1 MAEDDVS
8 LVGTLEKIVYS
19 NPENGFLIGTFLI
32 ENSIRPITVK
42 GIVFNTHEHE
52 TLRLKGFWENHKI
65 YGRQFSIREFMP
77 VEPTSTEGMVRYLS
91 SEIFK
96 GVGEKTAKRIVNKFG
111 KDTFKIIDN
120 SPKLLSKVK
129 GVGKKQQKS
138 LLAAW
143 DDQRGLRD
151 VMTFLRGVGISHA
164 YAQRIFAK
172 NGLNSI
178 PLIKANPYQLTD
190 IPGIGFI
197 TADGIAR
204 NLGFDKN
211 SPHRAAA
218 GLLYMLDQQAQNGHT
233 CFPRPPLLEKTTQ
246 ELDIDSTMLESS
258 IVQLL
263 EDRLLNSEKIK
274 DASGIEQELIS
285 RPRLYLAE
293 RRIAENIYRI
303 LNSVAYTNFEGE
315 FSLIEEQERKVGLKL
330 DPVQKEAVEAALQ
343 HKVLI
348 ITGGP
353 GTGKTTIVR
362 FMLGLMRPRIPSI
375 GLAAPT
381 GRAAKRITETT
392 GAAAS
397 TIHRLLEASNMGF
410 QRDRENPLDQELL
423 ILDETSMID
432 TTLMDHFLEAVPS
445 ASRLILVG
453 DVDQLPS
460 VGAGAVLLDLIES
473 GTIPVV
479 RLDHIFRQA
488 ADSFITVN
496 AHKVRRGEVPDFSRL
511 IQKDNAEKELL
522 DFYFIKESN
531 PEKIV
536 EKILLMSTER
546 IPQRFEL
553 DPMLE
558 IQVLTPM
565 HRGVTGSLHLNRK
578 LQEKMNP
585 AGISLEH
592 REQLFRIGDKVMQQ
606 QNDYEKQVFNGD
618 LGRIVN
624 CDPKTK
630 ELHVQFEQEIVHYK
644 AKELDQ
650 LSLAY
655 AITVHKSQGS
665 EYAAVIL
672 PLTTHHYM
680 MLQRNLLYTAITRGK
695 QLVVLIGT
703 ESAVRMAVE
712 NEGTMRRFTG
722 LQQQLSELGAAPLF

>member
-1 MAEDDVS
+1 M
-8 LVGTLEKIVYS
+8 
-19 NPENGFLIGTFLI
+19 
-32 ENSIRPITVK
+32 
-42 GIVFNTHEHE
+42 
-52 TLRLKGFWENHKI
+52 
-65 YGRQFSIREFMP
+65 
-77 VEPTSTEGMVRYLS
+77 
-91 SEIFK
+91 
-96 GVGEKTAKRIVNKFG
+96 
-111 KDTFKIIDN
+111 
-120 SPKLLSKVK
+120 
-129 GVGKKQQKS
+129 
-138 LLAAW
+138 
-143 DDQRGLRD
+143 
-151 VMTFLRGVGISHA
+151 RGVGISHA

-190 IPGIGFI
+190 IPGIGFL

-204 NLGFDKN
+204 NLGFDNN
-211 SPHRAAA
+211 SPHRADA
-218 GLLYMLDQQAQNGHT
+218 GLLYMLEQQALNGHT
-233 CFPRPPLLEKTTQ
+233 CFPRRDLLEKTVQ
-246 ELDIDSTMLESS
+246 ELNIDSSMLESS
-258 IVQLL
+258 IRQLL
-263 EDRLLNSEKIK
+263 EDRLLNSEKIE
-274 DASGIEQELIS
+274 DASGIEQELVS
-285 RPRLYLAE
+285 RPRFYKAE
-293 RRIAENIYRI
+293 RRVAENIFRI
-303 LNSVAYTNFEGE
+303 LNSEAYTVYEDE
-315 FSLIEEQERKVGLKL
+315 SYLIEEQERKVGLKL
-330 DPVQKEAVEAALQ
+330 DPAQREAVEAALQ

-362 FMLGLMRPRIPSI
+362 FILGLMRTRIPAI
-375 GLAAPT
+375 ALAAPT

-397 TIHRLLEASNMGF
+397 TIHRLLEASNIGF
-410 QRDRENPLDQELL
+410 QRDRENPLEQELL

-432 TTLMDHFLEAVPS
+432 TLLMDSLLEAVPS

-460 VGAGAVLLDLIES
+460 VGAGAVLSDLIES
-473 GTIPVV
+473 RSIPVV

-496 AHKVRRGEVPDFSRL
+496 AHKVRRGEMPDFSNSNR
-511 IQKDNAEKELL
+511 QTEEEDQLL

-553 DPMLE
+553 DPMMD

-565 HRGVTGSLHLNRK
+565 HRGVTGAINLNRK
-578 LQEKMNP
+578 LQDVINP
-585 AGISLEH
+585 DAKGLEH
-592 REQLFRIGDKVMQQ
+592 REQWFRIGDKVMQQ
-606 QNDYEKQVFNGD
+606 QNDYEKLVFNGD

-630 ELHVQFEQEIVHYK
+630 ELHVQFDQQIVHYQG
-644 AKELDQ
+644 KEIDQ

-665 EYAAVIL
+665 EYSAVIV

-703 ESAVRMAVE
+703 DAAIKKAVE
-712 NEGTMRRFTG
+712 NEGSTRRFTG
-722 LQQQLSELGAAPLF
+722 LLHQLSELGAAPLF

>member
-1 MAEDDVS
+1 
-8 LVGTLEKIVYS
+8 
-19 NPENGFLIGTFLI
+19 
-32 ENSIRPITVK
+32 
-42 GIVFNTHEHE
+42 
-52 TLRLKGFWENHKI
+52 
-65 YGRQFSIREFMP
+65 
-77 VEPTSTEGMVRYLS
+77 
-91 SEIFK
+91 
-96 GVGEKTAKRIVNKFG
+96 
-111 KDTFKIIDN
+111 
-120 SPKLLSKVK
+120 
-129 GVGKKQQKS
+129 
-138 LLAAW
+138 
-143 DDQRGLRD
+143 
-151 VMTFLRGVGISHA
+151 MTFLRGVGISHA

-190 IPGIGFI
+190 IPGIGFL

-204 NLGFDKN
+204 NLGFDNN
-211 SPHRAAA
+211 SPHRADA
-218 GLLYMLDQQAQNGHT
+218 GLLYMLEQQALNGHT
-233 CFPRPPLLEKTTQ
+233 CFPRRDLLEKTVQ
-246 ELDIDSTMLESS
+246 ELNIDSSMLESS
-258 IVQLL
+258 IRQLL
-263 EDRLLNSEKIK
+263 EDRLLNSEKIE
-274 DASGIEQELIS
+274 DASGIEQELVS
-285 RPRLYLAE
+285 RPRFYKAE
-293 RRIAENIYRI
+293 RRVAENIFRI
-303 LNSVAYTNFEGE
+303 LNSEAYTVYEGE
-315 FSLIEEQERKVGLKL
+315 SYLIEEQERKVGLKL
-330 DPVQKEAVEAALQ
+330 DPAQREAVEAALQ
-343 HKVLI
+343 DKVLI

-362 FMLGLMRPRIPSI
+362 FILGLMRTRIPAI
-375 GLAAPT
+375 ALAAPT

-397 TIHRLLEASNMGF
+397 TIHRLLEASNIGF
-410 QRDRENPLDQELL
+410 QRDRENPLEQELL

-432 TTLMDHFLEAVPS
+432 TLLMDSLLEAVPS

-460 VGAGAVLLDLIES
+460 VGAGAVLSDLIES
-473 GTIPVV
+473 RSIPVV

-496 AHKVRRGEVPDFSRL
+496 AHKVRRGEMPDFSSSNR
-511 IQKDNAEKELL
+511 QTEDDNQLL

-553 DPMLE
+553 DPMMD

-565 HRGVTGSLHLNRK
+565 HRGVTGAIHLNRK
-578 LQEKMNP
+578 LQDVINP
-585 AGISLEH
+585 DAKGLEH
-592 REQLFRIGDKVMQQ
+592 REQWFRIGDKVMQQ
-606 QNDYEKQVFNGD
+606 QNDYEKLVFNGD

-630 ELHVQFEQEIVHYK
+630 ELHVQFDQQIVHYQG
-644 AKELDQ
+644 KEIDQ

-665 EYAAVIL
+665 EYSAVIV

-703 ESAVRMAVE
+703 DAAIKKAVE
-712 NEGTMRRFTG
+712 NEGSTRRFTG
-722 LQQQLSELGAAPLF
+722 LLHQLSELGAAPLF

>member
-1 MAEDDVS
+1 MAEDFVS
-8 LVGTLEKIVYS
+8 LVGTLEKILYT
-19 NPENGFLIGTFLI
+19 NPENGFLIGTFLT

-52 TLRLKGFWENHKI
+52 TLRLKGSWENHKI

-77 VEPTSTEGMVRYLS
+77 VEPTSEEGMVRYLS
-91 SEIFK
+91 SEVFK
-96 GVGEKTAKRIVNKFG
+96 GIGKKTAERIVKKFG
-111 KDTFKIIDN
+111 KDTFKIIDS

-129 GVGKKQQKS
+129 GVGRKQQKS
-138 LLAAW
+138 LLEAW

-190 IPGIGFI
+190 IPGIGFL

-204 NLGFDKN
+204 NLGFDNN
-211 SPHRAAA
+211 SPHRADA
-218 GLLYMLDQQAQNGHT
+218 GLLYMLEQQALNGHT
-233 CFPRPPLLEKTTQ
+233 CFPRRDLLEKTVQ
-246 ELDIDSTMLESS
+246 ELNIDSSMLESS
-258 IVQLL
+258 IRQLL
-263 EDRLLNSEKIK
+263 EDRLLNSEKIE
-274 DASGIEQELIS
+274 DASGIEQELVS
-285 RPRLYLAE
+285 RPRFYKAE
-293 RRIAENIYRI
+293 RRVAENIFRI
-303 LNSVAYTNFEGE
+303 LNSEAYTVYEGE
-315 FSLIEEQERKVGLKL
+315 SYLIEEQERKVGLKL
-330 DPVQKEAVEAALQ
+330 DPAQREAVEAALQ

-362 FMLGLMRPRIPSI
+362 FILGLMRTRIPAI
-375 GLAAPT
+375 ALAAPT

-397 TIHRLLEASNMGF
+397 TIHRLLEASNIGF
-410 QRDRENPLDQELL
+410 QRDRENPLEQELL

-432 TTLMDHFLEAVPS
+432 TLLMDSLLEAVPS

-460 VGAGAVLLDLIES
+460 VGAGAVLSDLIES
-473 GTIPVV
+473 RSIPVV

-496 AHKVRRGEVPDFSRL
+496 AHKVRRGEMPDFSSSNR
-511 IQKDNAEKELL
+511 QTEDDNQLL

-553 DPMLE
+553 DPMMD

-565 HRGVTGSLHLNRK
+565 HRGVTGAIHLNRK
-578 LQEKMNP
+578 LQDVINP
-585 AGISLEH
+585 DAKGLEH
-592 REQLFRIGDKVMQQ
+592 REQWFRIGDKVMQQ
-606 QNDYEKQVFNGD
+606 QNDYEKLVFNGD

-630 ELHVQFEQEIVHYK
+630 ELHVQFDQQIVHYQG
-644 AKELDQ
+644 KEIDQ

-665 EYAAVIL
+665 EYSAVIV

-703 ESAVRMAVE
+703 DAAIKKAVE
-712 NEGTMRRFTG
+712 NEGSTRRFTG
-722 LQQQLSELGAAPLF
+722 LLHQLSELGAVPLF

>member
-1 MAEDDVS
+1 
-8 LVGTLEKIVYS
+8 
-19 NPENGFLIGTFLI
+19 
-32 ENSIRPITVK
+32 
-42 GIVFNTHEHE
+42 
-52 TLRLKGFWENHKI
+52 
-65 YGRQFSIREFMP
+65 MP
-77 VEPTSTEGMVRYLS
+77 VEPTSEEGMVRYLS
-91 SEIFK
+91 SEVFK
-96 GVGEKTAKRIVNKFG
+96 GIGKKTAERIVKKFG
-111 KDTFKIIDN
+111 KDTFKIIDS

-138 LLAAW
+138 LLEAW

-172 NGLNSI
+172 NGLNCI

-190 IPGIGFI
+190 IPGIGFL

-204 NLGFDKN
+204 NLGFDNN
-211 SPHRAAA
+211 SPHRADA
-218 GLLYMLDQQAQNGHT
+218 GLLYMLEQQALNGHT
-233 CFPRPPLLEKTTQ
+233 CFPRRDLLEKTVQ
-246 ELDIDSTMLESS
+246 ELNIDSSMLESS
-258 IVQLL
+258 IQQLL
-263 EDRLLNSEKIK
+263 EDRLLNSEKIE
-274 DASGIEQELIS
+274 DASGIEQELVS
-285 RPRLYLAE
+285 RPRFYKAE
-293 RRIAENIYRI
+293 RRVAENIFRI
-303 LNSVAYTNFEGE
+303 RNSEAYTVYEGE
-315 FSLIEEQERKVGLKL
+315 SYLIEEQERKVGLKL
-330 DPVQKEAVEAALQ
+330 DPAQREAVEAALQ

-362 FMLGLMRPRIPSI
+362 FILGLMRTRIPAI
-375 GLAAPT
+375 ALAAPT

-397 TIHRLLEASNMGF
+397 TIHRLLEASNIGF
-410 QRDRENPLDQELL
+410 QRDRENPLEQELL

-432 TTLMDHFLEAVPS
+432 TLLMDSLLEAVPS

-460 VGAGAVLLDLIES
+460 VGAGAVLSDLIES
-473 GTIPVV
+473 RSIPVV

-496 AHKVRRGEVPDFSRL
+496 AHKVRRGEMPDFNRSNR
-511 IQKDNAEKELL
+511 QTEDDNQLL

-553 DPMLE
+553 DPMMD

-565 HRGVTGSLHLNRK
+565 HRGVTGAMHLNRK
-578 LQEKMNP
+578 LQDVINP
-585 AGISLEH
+585 DAKGLEH
-592 REQLFRIGDKVMQQ
+592 REQWFRIGDKVMQQ
-606 QNDYEKQVFNGD
+606 QNDYEKLVFNGD

-630 ELHVQFEQEIVHYK
+630 ELHVQFDQQIVHYQG
-644 AKELDQ
+644 KEIDQ

-665 EYAAVIL
+665 EYSAVIV

-703 ESAVRMAVE
+703 DAAIKKAVE
-712 NEGTMRRFTG
+712 NEGSTRRFTG
-722 LQQQLSELGAAPLF
+722 LLHQLSELGAAPLF

>member
-1 MAEDDVS
+1 MSEDFVS
-8 LVGTLEKIVYS
+8 LVGTLEKILYT
-19 NPENGFLIGTFLI
+19 NPENGFLIGTFI
-32 ENSIRPITVK
+32 TENSIRPITVK

-52 TLRLKGFWENHKI
+52 TLRLKGSWENHKT

-77 VEPTSTEGMVRYLS
+77 VEPTSEEGIIRYLS
-91 SEIFK
+91 SEVFK
-96 GVGEKTAKRIVNKFG
+96 GIGKITAERIVKKFG
-111 KDTFKIIDN
+111 KDTFKIIDS

-129 GVGKKQQKS
+129 GVGRKQQKS
-138 LLAAW
+138 LLDAW
-143 DDQRGLRD
+143 DAQRGLRD

-164 YAQRIFAK
+164 YAQRIFVK

-190 IPGIGFI
+190 IPGIGFL

-204 NLGFDKN
+204 NLGFDNN
-211 SPHRAAA
+211 SPHRADA
-218 GLLYMLDQQAQNGHT
+218 GLLYMLEQQALNGHT
-233 CFPRPPLLEKTTQ
+233 CFPRRDLLEKTVQ
-246 ELDIDSTMLESS
+246 ELNIDSSMLESS
-258 IVQLL
+258 IRQLL
-263 EDRLLNSEKIK
+263 EDRLLNSEKIE
-274 DASGIEQELIS
+274 DASGIEQELVS
-285 RPRLYLAE
+285 RPRFYKAE
-293 RRIAENIYRI
+293 RRVAENIFRI
-303 LNSVAYTNFEGE
+303 LNSEAYTVYEGE
-315 FSLIEEQERKVGLKL
+315 SYLIEEQELKVGLKL
-330 DPVQKEAVEAALQ
+330 DPAQREAVEAALQ

-362 FMLGLMRPRIPSI
+362 FILGLMRTRIPAI
-375 GLAAPT
+375 ALAAPT

-397 TIHRLLEASNMGF
+397 TIHRLLEASNIGF
-410 QRDRENPLDQELL
+410 KRDRENPLEQELL

-432 TTLMDHFLEAVPS
+432 TLLMDSLLEAVPS

-460 VGAGAVLLDLIES
+460 VGAGAVLSDLIES
-473 GTIPVV
+473 GLIPVV

-496 AHKVRRGEVPDFSRL
+496 AHKVRRGEMPDFSSSNR
-511 IQKDNAEKELL
+511 QTEDDNQLL

-553 DPMLE
+553 DPMMD

-565 HRGVTGSLHLNRK
+565 HRGVTGAINLNRK
-578 LQEKMNP
+578 LQDVINP
-585 AGISLEH
+585 DAKGLEH
-592 REQLFRIGDKVMQQ
+592 LEQWFRIGDKVMQQ
-606 QNDYEKQVFNGD
+606 QNDYEKLVFNGD

-630 ELHVQFEQEIVHYK
+630 ELHVKFDQQIVHYQG
-644 AKELDQ
+644 KEIDQ

-665 EYAAVIL
+665 EYSAVIV

-703 ESAVRMAVE
+703 DAAIKKAVE
-712 NEGTMRRFTG
+712 NEGSTRRFTG
-722 LQQQLSELGAAPLF
+722 LLHQLSELGAAPLF

>member
-1 MAEDDVS
+1 MSEDFVS
-8 LVGTLEKIVYS
+8 LVGTLEKILYT
-19 NPENGFLIGTFLI
+19 NPENGFLIGTFI
-32 ENSIRPITVK
+32 TENSIRPITVK

-52 TLRLKGFWENHKI
+52 TLRLKGSWENHKT

-77 VEPTSTEGMVRYLS
+77 VEPTSEEGIIRYLS
-91 SEIFK
+91 SEVFK
-96 GVGEKTAKRIVNKFG
+96 GIGKITAERIVKKFG
-111 KDTFKIIDN
+111 KDTFKIIDS

-129 GVGKKQQKS
+129 GVGRKQQKS
-138 LLAAW
+138 LLDAW
-143 DDQRGLRD
+143 DAQRGLRD

-164 YAQRIFAK
+164 YAQRIFVK

-190 IPGIGFI
+190 IPGIGFL

-204 NLGFDKN
+204 NLGFDNN
-211 SPHRAAA
+211 SPHRADA
-218 GLLYMLDQQAQNGHT
+218 GLLYMLEQQALNGHT
-233 CFPRPPLLEKTTQ
+233 CFPRRDLLEKTVQ
-246 ELDIDSTMLESS
+246 DLNIDSSMLESS
-258 IVQLL
+258 IRQLL
-263 EDRLLNSEKIK
+263 EDRLLNSDKIE
-274 DASGIEQELIS
+274 DASGNEQELVS
-285 RPRLYLAE
+285 RPRFYKAE
-293 RRIAENIYRI
+293 RRVAENIFRI
-303 LNSVAYTNFEGE
+303 LNSEAYTVYEGE
-315 FSLIEEQERKVGLKL
+315 SYLIEEQELKVGLKL
-330 DPVQKEAVEAALQ
+330 DPAQREAVEAALQ

-362 FMLGLMRPRIPSI
+362 FILGLMRTRIPAI
-375 GLAAPT
+375 ALAAPT

-397 TIHRLLEASNMGF
+397 TIHRLLEASNIGF
-410 QRDRENPLDQELL
+410 KRDRENPLEQELL

-432 TTLMDHFLEAVPS
+432 TLLMDSLLEAVPS

-460 VGAGAVLLDLIES
+460 VGAGAVLSDLIES
-473 GTIPVV
+473 GLIPVV

-496 AHKVRRGEVPDFSRL
+496 AHKVRRGEMPDFSSSNR
-511 IQKDNAEKELL
+511 QTEDDNQLL

-553 DPMLE
+553 DPMMD

-565 HRGVTGSLHLNRK
+565 HRGVTGAINLNRK
-578 LQEKMNP
+578 LQDVINP
-585 AGISLEH
+585 DAKGLEH
-592 REQLFRIGDKVMQQ
+592 LEQWFRIGDKVMQQ
-606 QNDYEKQVFNGD
+606 QNDYEKLVFNGD

-630 ELHVQFEQEIVHYK
+630 ELHVKFDQQIVHYQG
-644 AKELDQ
+644 KEIDQ

-665 EYAAVIL
+665 EYSAVIV

-703 ESAVRMAVE
+703 DAAIKKAVE
-712 NEGTMRRFTG
+712 NEGSTRRFTG
-722 LQQQLSELGAAPLF
+722 LLHQLSELGAAPLF

>member
-1 MAEDDVS
+1 MAEDNVN
-8 LVGTLEKIVYS
+8 LVGTLEKILYS
-19 NPENGFLIGTFLI
+19 NLENGFLIATFLV
-32 ENSIRPITVK
+32 ENTTKPITVK
-42 GIVFNTHEHE
+42 GIVFNTHERE
-52 TLRLKGFWENHKI
+52 TLLLKGCWENHKV

-77 VEPTSTEGMVRYLS
+77 VEPTSEEGMVRYLS
-91 SEIFK
+91 SKVFK
-96 GVGEKTAKRIVNKFG
+96 GIGEKTAQHIVNKFG
-111 KDTFKIIDN
+111 KNTFKIIDI
-120 SPKLLSKVK
+120 SPESLSKVK
-129 GVGKKQQKS
+129 GVGKKQRKS

-143 DDQRGLRD
+143 DEQRGLRD

-178 PLIKANPYQLTD
+178 PLIKTNPYKLTD
-190 IPGIGFI
+190 IEGIGFL

-211 SPHRAAA
+211 SPHRAVA
-218 GLLYMLDQQAQNGHT
+218 GLLYMLEQQALNGHT
-233 CFPRPPLLEKTTQ
+233 CFTRQALLEKTSQ
-246 ELDIDSTMLESS
+246 ELDIKLEILETSTQ
-258 IVQLL
+258 QLL
-263 EDRLLNSEKIK
+263 DDSLLYSEKFQFMNA
-274 DASGIEQELIS
+274 DEEELIF
-285 RPRLYLAE
+285 RPRFYKAE
-293 RRIAENIYRI
+293 QRIAENIYRI
-303 LNSVAYTNFEGE
+303 LNSDAYTVFEGE
-315 FSLIEEQERKVGLKL
+315 SSLIEEQQRKVGLQL
-330 DPVQKEAVEAALQ
+330 DSAQKEAVEAALK

-362 FMLGLMRPRIPSI
+362 FMLGIMRPRIPSI

-392 GAAAS
+392 GSVAY
-397 TIHRLLEASNMGF
+397 TIHRLLEASNIGF
-410 QRDRENPLDQELL
+410 QRDRENPLEQELL

-432 TTLMDHFLEAVPS
+432 TLLMDNFLEAVPS
-445 ASRLILVG
+445 VSRLILVG

-460 VGAGAVLLDLIES
+460 VGAGSVLLDLIES

-496 AHKVRRGEVPDFSRL
+496 AHQVRRGKALNFSAL
-511 IQKDNAEKELL
+511 GHKKDVNQELL

-531 PEKIV
+531 SEKIV

-553 DPMLE
+553 DPMMD

-565 HRGVTGSLHLNRK
+565 HRGVTGSINLNRK
-578 LQEKMNP
+578 LQERMNP
-585 AGISLEH
+585 DAKGLEH
-592 REQLFRIGDKVMQQ
+592 REQWFRIGDKVMQQ

-624 CDPKTK
+624 CDSKTK
-630 ELHVQFEQEIVHYK
+630 ELHVKFEHGIVQYQS
-644 AKELDQ
+644 KELDQ

-665 EYAAVIL
+665 EYSAVII
-672 PLTTHHYM
+672 PMTTHHYM

-703 ESAVRMAVE
+703 EVAISKAVE
-712 NEGTMRRFTG
+712 NECSMQRFTG
-722 LQQQLSELGAAPLF
+722 LQHQLSELGLTALF

>member
-1 MAEDDVS
+1 
-8 LVGTLEKIVYS
+8 
-19 NPENGFLIGTFLI
+19 
-32 ENSIRPITVK
+32 
-42 GIVFNTHEHE
+42 
-52 TLRLKGFWENHKI
+52 
-65 YGRQFSIREFMP
+65 
-77 VEPTSTEGMVRYLS
+77 
-91 SEIFK
+91 
-96 GVGEKTAKRIVNKFG
+96 
-111 KDTFKIIDN
+111 
-120 SPKLLSKVK
+120 
-129 GVGKKQQKS
+129 
-138 LLAAW
+138 
-143 DDQRGLRD
+143 
-151 VMTFLRGVGISHA
+151 MTFLRGVGISHA

-190 IPGIGFI
+190 IPGIGFL

-204 NLGFDKN
+204 NLGFDNN
-211 SPHRAAA
+211 SPHRADA
-218 GLLYMLDQQAQNGHT
+218 GLLYMLEQQALNGHT
-233 CFPRPPLLEKTTQ
+233 CFPRRDLLEKTVQ
-246 ELDIDSTMLESS
+246 ELNIDSSMLESS
-258 IVQLL
+258 IRQLL
-263 EDRLLNSEKIK
+263 EDRLLNSEKIE
-274 DASGIEQELIS
+274 DASGIEQELVS
-285 RPRLYLAE
+285 RPRFYKAE
-293 RRIAENIYRI
+293 RRVAENIFRI
-303 LNSVAYTNFEGE
+303 LNSEAYTVYEGE
-315 FSLIEEQERKVGLKL
+315 SYLIEEQERKVGLKL
-330 DPVQKEAVEAALQ
+330 DPAQREAVEAALQ

-362 FMLGLMRPRIPSI
+362 FILGLMRTRIPAI
-375 GLAAPT
+375 ALAAPT

-397 TIHRLLEASNMGF
+397 TIHRLLEASNIGF
-410 QRDRENPLDQELL
+410 QRDRENPLEQELL

-432 TTLMDHFLEAVPS
+432 TLLMDSLLEAVPS

-460 VGAGAVLLDLIES
+460 VGAGAVLSDLIES
-473 GTIPVV
+473 RSIPVV

-496 AHKVRRGEVPDFSRL
+496 AHKVRRGEMPDFSSSNR
-511 IQKDNAEKELL
+511 QTEDDNQLL

-553 DPMLE
+553 DPMMD

-565 HRGVTGSLHLNRK
+565 HRGVTGAIHLNRK
-578 LQEKMNP
+578 LQDVINP
-585 AGISLEH
+585 DAKGLEH
-592 REQLFRIGDKVMQQ
+592 REQWFRIGDKVMQQ
-606 QNDYEKQVFNGD
+606 QNDYEKLVFNGD

-630 ELHVQFEQEIVHYK
+630 ELHVQFDQQIVHYQG
-644 AKELDQ
+644 KEIDQ

-665 EYAAVIL
+665 EYSAVIV

-703 ESAVRMAVE
+703 DAAIKKAVE
-712 NEGTMRRFTG
+712 NEGSTRRFTG
-722 LQQQLSELGAAPLF
+722 LLHQLSELGAAPLF

>member
-1 MAEDDVS
+1 MAEDDVN

-19 NPENGFLIGTFLI
+19 NPENGFLIGTFLT
-32 ENSIRPITVK
+32 ENSAIPITVK
-42 GIVFNTHEHE
+42 GIVFNTRERE
-52 TLRLKGFWENHKI
+52 TLRLKGYWENHKV

-77 VEPTSTEGMVRYLS
+77 VEPTSVEGMVRYLS
-91 SEIFK
+91 SEVFK
-96 GVGEKTAKRIVNKFG
+96 GIGEKTAQHIVNKFG
-111 KDTFKIIDN
+111 KDTFKIIDS
-120 SPKLLSKVK
+120 SPELLSKVK
-129 GVGKKQQKS
+129 GVRKKQQKS

-143 DDQRGLRD
+143 DEQRGLRD
-151 VMTFLRGVGISHA
+151 VMTFLRGVGISHS

-190 IPGIGFI
+190 IPGIGFL
-197 TADGIAR
+197 TADGIAS
-204 NLGFDKN
+204 NLGFNKN

-218 GLLYMLDQQAQNGHT
+218 GLLYMLEQQALNGHT
-233 CFPRPPLLEKTTQ
+233 WFPYQTLLEKTAQ
-246 ELDIDSTMLESS
+246 ELDIQVEMLKSS
-258 IVQLL
+258 IQQLL
-263 EDRLLNSEKIK
+263 DDSLLHSEEIQNINFEEEK
-274 DASGIEQELIS
+274 LIS
-285 RPRLYLAE
+285 RPRYYKAE
-293 RRIAENIYRI
+293 QRVAENIYRI
-303 LNSVAYTNFEGE
+303 LNSEAYTIFEGE
-315 FSLIEEQERKVGLKL
+315 SSLIDEQERKVGLQL
-330 DPVQKEAVEAALQ
+330 DPAQRDAVEAALQ

-392 GAAAS
+392 GSAAF
-397 TIHRLLEASNMGF
+397 TIHRLLEASNIGF
-410 QRDRENPLDQELL
+410 QRDRENPLEQELL

-432 TTLMDHFLEAVPS
+432 TLLMDSFLEAVPS

-473 GTIPVV
+473 GTIPVA

-496 AHKVRRGEVPDFSRL
+496 AHKVRQGNVPDFSAL
-511 IQKDNAEKELL
+511 SQKVDAEKELL

-536 EKILLMSTER
+536 EKILLMSTKR

-553 DPMLE
+553 DPMMD

-565 HRGVTGSLHLNRK
+565 HRGVTGSIHLNRK

-585 AGISLEH
+585 DAKGLQH
-592 REQLFRIGDKVMQQ
+592 REQWFRIGDKVMQQ

-618 LGRIVN
+618 LGRIVS

-630 ELHVQFEQEIVHYK
+630 ELHIKFEQGIVHYQ

-665 EYAAVIL
+665 EYSAVIL

-703 ESAVRMAVE
+703 EAAISKAVE

-722 LQQQLSELGAAPLF
+722 LQYQLSELGLTPLF

>member
-1 MAEDDVS
+1 MAEDNVN
-8 LVGTLEKIVYS
+8 LVGTLEKILYS
-19 NPENGFLIGTFLI
+19 NLENGFLIATFLV
-32 ENSIRPITVK
+32 ENTTKPITVK
-42 GIVFNTHEHE
+42 GIVFNTHERE
-52 TLRLKGFWENHKI
+52 TLLLKGCWENHKV

-77 VEPTSTEGMVRYLS
+77 VEPTSEEGMVRYLS
-91 SEIFK
+91 SKVFK
-96 GVGEKTAKRIVNKFG
+96 GIGEKTAQHIVNKFG
-111 KDTFKIIDN
+111 KKTFKIIDI
-120 SPKLLSKVK
+120 SPESLSKVK
-129 GVGKKQQKS
+129 GVGKKQRKS

-143 DDQRGLRD
+143 DEQRGLRD

-178 PLIKANPYQLTD
+178 PLIKTNPYKLTD
-190 IPGIGFI
+190 IEGIGFL

-211 SPHRAAA
+211 SPHRAVA
-218 GLLYMLDQQAQNGHT
+218 GLLYMLEQQALNGHT
-233 CFPRPPLLEKTTQ
+233 CFTRQALLEKTAQ
-246 ELDIDSTMLESS
+246 ELDIKLEILESS
-258 IVQLL
+258 TQQLL
-263 EDRLLNSEKIK
+263 DDSLLYSEKFQFMNA
-274 DASGIEQELIS
+274 DEEELIF
-285 RPRLYLAE
+285 RPRFYKAE
-293 RRIAENIYRI
+293 QRIAENIYRI
-303 LNSVAYTNFEGE
+303 LNSDAYTVFEGE
-315 FSLIEEQERKVGLKL
+315 SSLIEEQQRKVGLQL
-330 DPVQKEAVEAALQ
+330 DPAQKEAVEAALK

-362 FMLGLMRPRIPSI
+362 FMLGIMRPRIPSI

-392 GAAAS
+392 GSVAY
-397 TIHRLLEASNMGF
+397 TIHRLLEASNIGF
-410 QRDRENPLDQELL
+410 QRDRENPLEQELL

-432 TTLMDHFLEAVPS
+432 TLLMDNFLEAVPS

-460 VGAGAVLLDLIES
+460 VGAGSVLLDLIES

-496 AHKVRRGEVPDFSRL
+496 AHQVRRGKALNFSAL
-511 IQKDNAEKELL
+511 GHKKDVNQELL

-531 PEKIV
+531 SEKIV

-553 DPMLE
+553 DPMMD

-565 HRGVTGSLHLNRK
+565 HRGVTGSINLNRK
-578 LQEKMNP
+578 LQERMNP
-585 AGISLEH
+585 DAKGLEH
-592 REQLFRIGDKVMQQ
+592 REQWFRIGDKVMQQ

-624 CDPKTK
+624 CDSKTK
-630 ELHVQFEQEIVHYK
+630 ELHVKFEHGIVQYQS
-644 AKELDQ
+644 KELDQ

-665 EYAAVIL
+665 EYSAVII
-672 PLTTHHYM
+672 PMTTHHYM

-703 ESAVRMAVE
+703 EVAISKAVE
-712 NEGTMRRFTG
+712 NECSMQRFTG
-722 LQQQLSELGAAPLF
+722 LQHQLSELGLTPLY

>member
-1 MAEDDVS
+1 MAEDNVN
-8 LVGTLEKIVYS
+8 LVGTLEKILYS
-19 NPENGFLIGTFLI
+19 NFENGFLIATFLV
-32 ENSIRPITVK
+32 ENTTKPITVK
-42 GIVFNTHEHE
+42 GIVFNTHERE
-52 TLRLKGFWENHKI
+52 TLLLKGCWENHKV

-77 VEPTSTEGMVRYLS
+77 VEPTSEEGMVRYLS
-91 SEIFK
+91 SKVFK
-96 GVGEKTAKRIVNKFG
+96 GIGEKTAQHIVNKFG
-111 KDTFKIIDN
+111 KNTFKIIDI
-120 SPKLLSKVK
+120 SPESLSKVK
-129 GVGKKQQKS
+129 GVGKKQRKS

-143 DDQRGLRD
+143 DEQRGLRD

-178 PLIKANPYQLTD
+178 PLIKTNPYKLTD
-190 IPGIGFI
+190 IEGIGFL

-211 SPHRAAA
+211 SPHRAVA
-218 GLLYMLDQQAQNGHT
+218 GLLYMLEQQALNGHT
-233 CFPRPPLLEKTTQ
+233 CFTRQALLEKTSQ
-246 ELDIDSTMLESS
+246 ELDIKLEILESS
-258 IVQLL
+258 TQQLL
-263 EDRLLNSEKIK
+263 DDSLLYSEKFQFMNA
-274 DASGIEQELIS
+274 DQEELIF
-285 RPRLYLAE
+285 RPRFYKAE
-293 RRIAENIYRI
+293 QRIAENIYRI
-303 LNSVAYTNFEGE
+303 LNSDAYTVFEGE
-315 FSLIEEQERKVGLKL
+315 SSLIEEQQRKVGLQL
-330 DPVQKEAVEAALQ
+330 DPAQKEAVEAALK

-362 FMLGLMRPRIPSI
+362 FMLGIMRPRIPSI

-392 GAAAS
+392 GSVAY
-397 TIHRLLEASNMGF
+397 TIHRLLEASNIGF
-410 QRDRENPLDQELL
+410 QRGRENPLEQELL

-432 TTLMDHFLEAVPS
+432 TLLMDNFLEAVPS

-460 VGAGAVLLDLIES
+460 VGAGSVLLDLIES

-496 AHKVRRGEVPDFSRL
+496 AHQVRRGKALNFSAL
-511 IQKDNAEKELL
+511 GHKKDVNQELL

-531 PEKIV
+531 SEKIV

-553 DPMLE
+553 DPMMD

-565 HRGVTGSLHLNRK
+565 HRGVTGSINLNRK
-578 LQEKMNP
+578 LQERMNP
-585 AGISLEH
+585 DAKGLEH
-592 REQLFRIGDKVMQQ
+592 REQWFRIGDKVMQQ

-624 CDPKTK
+624 CDSKTK
-630 ELHVQFEQEIVHYK
+630 ELHVKFDHGIVQYQS
-644 AKELDQ
+644 KELDQ

-665 EYAAVIL
+665 EYSAVII
-672 PLTTHHYM
+672 PMTTHHYM

-703 ESAVRMAVE
+703 EVAISKAVE
-712 NEGTMRRFTG
+712 NECSMQRFTG
-722 LQQQLSELGAAPLF
+722 LQHQLSELGLTPLY

>member
-1 MAEDDVS
+1 MSEDFVS
-8 LVGTLEKIVYS
+8 LVGTLEKILYT
-19 NPENGFLIGTFLI
+19 NPENGFLIGTFI
-32 ENSIRPITVK
+32 TENSIRPITVK

-52 TLRLKGFWENHKI
+52 TLRLKGSWENHKT

-77 VEPTSTEGMVRYLS
+77 VEPTSEEGIIRYLS
-91 SEIFK
+91 SEVFK
-96 GVGEKTAKRIVNKFG
+96 GIGKITAERIVKKFG
-111 KDTFKIIDN
+111 KDTFKIIDS

-129 GVGKKQQKS
+129 GVGRKQQKS
-138 LLAAW
+138 LLDAW
-143 DDQRGLRD
+143 DAQRGLRD

-164 YAQRIFAK
+164 YAQRIFVK

-190 IPGIGFI
+190 IPGIGFL

-204 NLGFDKN
+204 NLGFDNN
-211 SPHRAAA
+211 SPHRADA
-218 GLLYMLDQQAQNGHT
+218 GLLYMLEQQALNGHT
-233 CFPRPPLLEKTTQ
+233 CFPRRDLLEKTVQ
-246 ELDIDSTMLESS
+246 ELNIDSSMLESS
-258 IVQLL
+258 IRQLL
-263 EDRLLNSEKIK
+263 EDRLLNSDKIE
-274 DASGIEQELIS
+274 DASGNEQELVS
-285 RPRLYLAE
+285 RPRFYKAE
-293 RRIAENIYRI
+293 RRVAENIFRI
-303 LNSVAYTNFEGE
+303 LNSEAYTVYEGE
-315 FSLIEEQERKVGLKL
+315 SYLIEEQELKVGLKL
-330 DPVQKEAVEAALQ
+330 DPAQREAVEAALQ

-362 FMLGLMRPRIPSI
+362 FILGLMRTRIPAI
-375 GLAAPT
+375 ALAAPT

-397 TIHRLLEASNMGF
+397 TIHRLLEASNIGF
-410 QRDRENPLDQELL
+410 KRDRENPLEQELL

-432 TTLMDHFLEAVPS
+432 TLLMDSLLEAVPS

-460 VGAGAVLLDLIES
+460 VGAGAVLSDLIES
-473 GTIPVV
+473 GLIPVV

-496 AHKVRRGEVPDFSRL
+496 AHKVRRGEMPDFSSSNR
-511 IQKDNAEKELL
+511 QTEDDNQLL

-553 DPMLE
+553 DPMMD

-565 HRGVTGSLHLNRK
+565 HRGVTGAINLNRK
-578 LQEKMNP
+578 LQDVINP
-585 AGISLEH
+585 DAKGLEH
-592 REQLFRIGDKVMQQ
+592 LEQWFRIGDKVMQQ
-606 QNDYEKQVFNGD
+606 QNDYEKLVFNGD

-630 ELHVQFEQEIVHYK
+630 ELHVKFDQQIVHYQG
-644 AKELDQ
+644 KEIDQ

-665 EYAAVIL
+665 EYSAVIV

-703 ESAVRMAVE
+703 DAAIKKAVE
-712 NEGTMRRFTG
+712 NEGSTRRFTG
-722 LQQQLSELGAAPLF
+722 LLHQLSELGAAPLF

>member
-1 MAEDDVS
+1 MAEDNVN
-8 LVGTLEKIVYS
+8 LVGTLEKILYS
-19 NPENGFLIGTFLI
+19 NLENGFLIATFLV
-32 ENSIRPITVK
+32 ENTTKPITVK
-42 GIVFNTHEHE
+42 GIVFNTHERE
-52 TLRLKGFWENHKI
+52 TLLLKGCWENHKV

-77 VEPTSTEGMVRYLS
+77 VEPTSEEGMVRYLS
-91 SEIFK
+91 SKVFK
-96 GVGEKTAKRIVNKFG
+96 GIGEKTAQHIVNKFG
-111 KDTFKIIDN
+111 KNTFKIIDI
-120 SPKLLSKVK
+120 SPESLSKVK
-129 GVGKKQQKS
+129 GVGKKQRKS

-143 DDQRGLRD
+143 DEQRGLRD

-178 PLIKANPYQLTD
+178 PLIKTNPYKLTD
-190 IPGIGFI
+190 IEGIGFL

-211 SPHRAAA
+211 SPHRAVA
-218 GLLYMLDQQAQNGHT
+218 GLLYMLEQQALNGHT
-233 CFPRPPLLEKTTQ
+233 CFTRQALLEKTSQ
-246 ELDIDSTMLESS
+246 ELDIKLEILESS
-258 IVQLL
+258 TQQLL
-263 EDRLLNSEKIK
+263 DDSLLYSEKFQFMNA
-274 DASGIEQELIS
+274 DEEELIF
-285 RPRLYLAE
+285 RPRFYKAE
-293 RRIAENIYRI
+293 QRIAENIYRI
-303 LNSVAYTNFEGE
+303 LNSDAYTVFEGE
-315 FSLIEEQERKVGLKL
+315 SSLIEEQQRKVGLQL
-330 DPVQKEAVEAALQ
+330 DPAQKEAVEAALK

-362 FMLGLMRPRIPSI
+362 FMLGIMRPRIPSI

-392 GAAAS
+392 GSVAY

-410 QRDRENPLDQELL
+410 QRDRENPLEQELL

-432 TTLMDHFLEAVPS
+432 TLLMDNFLEAVPS

-460 VGAGAVLLDLIES
+460 VGAGSVLLDLIES

-496 AHKVRRGEVPDFSRL
+496 AHQVRRGKALNFSAL
-511 IQKDNAEKELL
+511 GHKKDVNQELL

-531 PEKIV
+531 SEKIV

-553 DPMLE
+553 DPMMD

-565 HRGVTGSLHLNRK
+565 HRGVTGSINLNRK
-578 LQEKMNP
+578 LQERMNP
-585 AGISLEH
+585 DAKGLEH
-592 REQLFRIGDKVMQQ
+592 REQWFRIGDKVMQQ

-624 CDPKTK
+624 CDSKTK
-630 ELHVQFEQEIVHYK
+630 ELHVKFEHGIVQYQS
-644 AKELDQ
+644 KELDQ

-665 EYAAVIL
+665 EYSAVII
-672 PLTTHHYM
+672 PMTTHHYM

-703 ESAVRMAVE
+703 EVAISKAVE
-712 NEGTMRRFTG
+712 NECSMQRFTG
-722 LQQQLSELGAAPLF
+722 LQHQLSELGLTPLY